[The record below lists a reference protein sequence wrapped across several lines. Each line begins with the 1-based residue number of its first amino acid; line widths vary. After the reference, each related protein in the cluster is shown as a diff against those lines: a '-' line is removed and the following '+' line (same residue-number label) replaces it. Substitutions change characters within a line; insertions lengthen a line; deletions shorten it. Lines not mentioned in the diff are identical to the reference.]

1 MSLCLLLSLILLL
14 QCVSECSSC
23 GFRSWCWTSCWIF
36 LLCPCCSC
44 GDHLCCAVVGPWIL
58 SSPKKGDNISLGDA
72 ILISG
77 RGDTFEALRKEWN
90 ILAVHN
96 VMCHSWKQTPEERQA
111 AKQLKIQK
119 AKERDERTR
128 SSENRLY
135 TSWKPSKGGSAD
147 RNRSSSKGSKGRS
160 KGGSRGP
167 PRSQVS
173 WKGKGKK

>member
-1 MSLCLLLSLILLL
+1 MVFVLDVGRRVGYSY
-14 QCVSECSSC
+14 CV
-23 GFRSWCWTSCWIF
+23 
-36 LLCPCCSC
+36 LVAPA
-44 GDHLCCAVVGPWIL
+44 GDISTRLCCAVAGPWIL

-173 WKGKGKK
+173 WKGMSKGKK